1 METVREFSGRKPS
14 LETWQEIRT
23 EEMFTRIFL
32 LVSSFSHVRAKERNA
47 NLLAAYTPQPGKPF
61 AEAFDPVM
69 MIDPPSL
76 NSGNAF

>member
-32 LVSSFSHVRAKERNA
+32 PVSSFSHVRAKERNA
-47 NLLAAYTPQPGKPF
+47 ALLAAYAPKPREEVYDRRTV
-61 AEAFDPVM
+61 ARD
-69 MIDPPSL
+69 IKL
-76 NSGNAF
+76 RH